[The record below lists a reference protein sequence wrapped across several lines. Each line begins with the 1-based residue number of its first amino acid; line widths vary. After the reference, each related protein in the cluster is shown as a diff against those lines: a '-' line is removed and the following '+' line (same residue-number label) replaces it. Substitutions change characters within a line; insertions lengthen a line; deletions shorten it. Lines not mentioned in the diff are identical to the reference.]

1 MLYNEFKA
9 GWNISVRNVLKL
21 IMTMMMMM
29 MMISCSLGIE
39 QFCSVY
45 KDLGSNPRTAKQI
58 LKIIFRQVK
67 RVKLWIYKCRMT
79 IRE

>member
-21 IMTMMMMM
+21 MMMMMM

-39 QFCSVY
+39 QFCSIY
-45 KDLGSNPRTAKQI
+45 KELGSNPRTAKQI

-67 RVKLWIYKCRMT
+67 RVKLWICKCRMT